1 MRNLG
6 PADELAAIRAEI
18 ARLEARA
25 DTLRALLQTA
35 AAPLSPTRPGWPIRR
50 DAGQEGALH

>member
-6 PADELAAIRAEI
+6 PTAEITAIRAEI

-25 DTLRALLQTA
+25 ETLRALLRTIAEPHSTA
-35 AAPLSPTRPGWPIRR
+35 RPGWPIRR
-50 DAGQEGALH
+50 EPEGERPRH

>member
-6 PADELAAIRAEI
+6 PVEELAAIRAEI

-25 DTLRALLQTA
+25 ATLRALIQNA
-35 AAPLSPTRPGWPIRR
+35 AAPLSPLRPGWPIRR
-50 DAGQEGALH
+50 DTGQEGALH